1 MLYQLSYSPKY
12 LDYLAKRFDGYSST
26 VLDGSGRV
34 PQFKTY
40 GKYHEPRTPAGYENL
55 ARVAH
60 G

>member
-1 MLYQLSYSPKY
+1 LSYSPKY